1 MTKEQC
7 VRERNS
13 LEYIKRTEWWG
24 SGGRF
29 LCLKKHNPAAR
40 GLPYSFARIIPDGAG
55 GYVMGKFKDDN
66 PLELE
71 DHFPVFES
79 AEAIVAEGW
88 EVD

>member
-7 VRERNS
+7 VRECNS
-13 LEYIKRTEWWG
+13 LEMIKHPEWWP
-24 SGGRF
+24 SRF
-29 LCLKKHNPAAR
+29 LALKKYNPAAR